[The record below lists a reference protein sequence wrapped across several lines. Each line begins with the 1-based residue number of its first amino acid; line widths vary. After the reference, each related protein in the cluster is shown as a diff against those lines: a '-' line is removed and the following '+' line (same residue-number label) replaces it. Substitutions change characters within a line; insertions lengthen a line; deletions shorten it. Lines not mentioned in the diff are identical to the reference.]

1 MKITICSSMVFYKAC
16 IDAKKKLEKIGYE
29 VLVPNGALVM
39 DSDKDFNVQHFIQ
52 KHYNN
57 DLQNG
62 KPTAIKEH
70 FNKIQQGDALLVI
83 NNAKHDIK
91 GYIGPNVLMELGI
104 GFHLQKKLFVLN
116 PIPET
121 SPFIE
126 ELTALNP
133 IILNGNLESIQEY
146 FKDYQK
152 GKL

>member
-1 MKITICSSMVFYKAC
+1 MKITICSSMAFYKDC
-16 IDAKKKLEKIGYE
+16 IDAKKKLEELDFE
-29 VLVPNGALVM
+29 VLVPNGALIM
-39 DSDKDFNVQHFIQ
+39 DTDNDFDTRHFIH
-52 KHYNN
+52 KYYNG

-70 FNKIQQGDALLVI
+70 FKKIAKGNALLVI
-83 NNAKHDIK
+83 NNTKHDIK

-104 GFHLQKKLFVLN
+104 GFHLQKQLFVLN

-133 IILNGNLESIQEY
+133 IILKGNLQSIQQY
-146 FKDYQK
+146 FKDYKK